1 MDSNTHTPLYLNR
14 IDDSLRN
21 EIRRNC
27 GIDVEL
33 CLECGKCS
41 GGCPNGHVFDYTPRK
56 IVRLVKLGDK
66 QTLMTMDALWICL
79 SCQACVDRC
88 PSGIDIPAILDYMR
102 EKACRSSAKASRPL
116 VRLFH
121 ELVLSS
127 IRERGRVSELDVAL
141 KYNWKAGQYVKDARL
156 GFRMLLK
163 GKLRFFRK
171 GVKQREEI
179 RQLFEKSIIAK
190 AGR

>member
-1 MDSNTHTPLYLNR
+1 MDPNSYTPLCLNG
-14 IDDSLRN
+14 IDDSLRK
-21 EIRRNC
+21 EVWRNC

-41 GGCPNGHVFDYTPRK
+41 GGCPNGHLFDYTPRK
-56 IVRLVKLGDK
+56 IVQLVKLGDK

-102 EKACRSSAKASRPL
+102 EKACRSGARTSWPL

-127 IRERGRVSELDVAL
+127 IRERGRVSELGVAL
-141 KYNWKAGQYVKDARL
+141 KYNWKAGEYVKDARL
-156 GFRMLLK
+156 GLRMLFK

-171 GVKQREEI
+171 GMKQRGEV
-179 RQLFEKSIIAK
+179 RRLFEKSVIAK
-190 AGR
+190 DVR

>member
-1 MDSNTHTPLYLNR
+1 
-14 IDDSLRN
+14 
-21 EIRRNC
+21 
-27 GIDVEL
+27 
-33 CLECGKCS
+33 
-41 GGCPNGHVFDYTPRK
+41 
-56 IVRLVKLGDK
+56 
-66 QTLMTMDALWICL
+66 
-79 SCQACVDRC
+79 
-88 PSGIDIPAILDYMR
+88 MR
-102 EKACRSSAKASRPL
+102 GKACRSGAKASRPL

-121 ELVLSS
+121 ELILSS

-156 GFRMLLK
+156 GLRMLLK

-190 AGR
+190 DGP